1 MKCAAD
7 EKKEATVAAST
18 SSSTASVAVAPLSN
32 FTATF
37 LQQQQETVVTGG
49 HVPLNMEQV
58 NYIAAPSSLPM
69 PYQQSSVAPSVVQSC
84 QTTSSYQD
92 AVAIKAS
99 SSESSTTTVA
109 ETYEWLITAGV
120 PFSAFDPIA
129 LECSQRSSR
138 SSTDKN
144 NDLYE
149 CAAEIKSLF
158 ASAPPTAATP
168 SSVQSSSPST
178 GSVVPTTTTSLTS
191 STSPLNSS
199 ALTSEL
205 DSFLNTTYTAPGV
218 SHSPAAAVASNPVP
232 FYELDTELVGAPLGL
247 LGM

>member
-158 ASAPPTAATP
+158 ATAPPTAATP
-168 SSVQSSSPST
+168 SSVPSSSLST
-178 GSVVPTTTTSLTS
+178 AVVPTTATSLTS

-199 ALTSEL
+199 TLTSEL
-205 DSFLNTTYTAPGV
+205 DYFLNTTSPGA
-218 SHSPAAAVASNPVP
+218 SNSRAAAVASNPVP